1 MASLRSL
8 TTALVLAG
16 ATCSAAQ
23 AGPKGEGNHKAPLDS
38 VGLIG
43 SDMSLQSESRP
54 HGNPWGWSR
63 RPQVTQGNDPKQYR
77 AAIAWGVVYE
87 AADGNP
93 SANTRVELRNM
104 RLLVLSKRD
113 HAWHALA
120 ASTAVKGL
128 LFREDFTDNVHHDA
142 DVRVEPDGGR
152 SVRPGGGRCFH
163 FWPMQGRVPIA
174 ADDIAGIISTF
185 EARLV
190 KDDPAGPDDR
200 ATARFVAAAGGDYWL
215 NVSVR
220 IKPEEGVNTKVSN
233 EIGIGRF
240 KQVTATWR
248 AFNMSTLTP
257 AQLASHPPP
266 LDPPPRR

>member
-1 MASLRSL
+1 MKVMRGLLLATASVSL
-8 TTALVLAG
+8 TSFCLAAPGAPQNTVNTLEDVKNDMAL
-16 ATCSAAQ
+16 S
-23 AGPKGEGNHKAPLDS
+23 GEVK
-38 VGLIG
+38 
-43 SDMSLQSESRP
+43 P
-54 HGNPWGWSR
+54 HGNPWHWA
-63 RPQVTQGNDPKQYR
+63 TQPRLTLGINPGQYR
-77 AAIAWGVVYE
+77 AAIAWGAVYE

-93 SANTRVELRNM
+93 SNNTRVELSNM
-104 RLLVLSKRD
+104 RLLVLSKHD
-113 HAWHALA
+113 HAWRALA
-120 ASTAVKGL
+120 ASTAVKGFM
-128 LFREDFTDNVHHDA
+128 FREDFKDNVKHVA
-142 DVRVEPDGGR
+142 DLRAEPDGGR

-215 NVSVR
+215 NVSVL